1 MLLAEKQGVTLMAVK
16 FSPPSD
22 SIYFDKITT
31 GNANAGNGGN
41 GTNYGNISNNPTLK
55 FDPTNKAY
63 GASVDVNTG
72 DHVHQKAYWDAGGA
86 IAGDPP
92 SGGVNATATSNGSQS
107 SSSGH
112 DTSDVYANTN
122 AYQTNDLWV
131 DQSQQAFA
139 GIGGYGGDGNQAES
153 GSVEVLSMSLPFDS
167 VS

>member
-1 MLLAEKQGVTLMAVK
+1 MGVK

-22 SIYFDKITT
+22 SIYFNKITT

-107 SSSGH
+107 SWSGMIPLMCMPIHTRTKRTSSGWTSPSRPLPALE
-112 DTSDVYANTN
+112 DT
-122 AYQTNDLWV
+122 
-131 DQSQQAFA
+131 
-139 GIGGYGGDGNQAES
+139 AETAIRLRVAPS
-153 GSVEVLSMSLPFDS
+153 RSSR
-167 VS
+167 

>member
-1 MLLAEKQGVTLMAVK
+1 MAIK

-22 SIYFDKITT
+22 TIHFDKITT

-41 GTNYGNISNNPTLK
+41 GTNYGNITNDPTLK
-55 FDPTNKAY
+55 YEPVNTAY
-63 GASVDVNTG
+63 GSQVHVNTG
-72 DHVHQKAYWDAGGA
+72 DHVHQYADWDAGGA

-92 SGGVNATATSNGSQS
+92 SGSVNATATSNGNQS
-107 SSSGH
+107 SWSGH
-112 DTSDVYANTN
+112 DTSSVYANTT
-122 AYQTNDLWV
+122 AHQTNELWV
-131 DQSQQAFA
+131 DQSQQVYA